1 MPRGRYRSC
10 MGSLPPRR
18 APTRGFTL
26 IELIIVVLVIGVL
39 ATLLMPRYRQ
49 SVLRAQ
55 GAEVA
60 TRVEQINVSLKL
72 YETDHD
78 SIPSGSG
85 PVGSPPAWLS
95 AYMTR
100 NYFAGPAGIT
110 WQFAKTSPTTSGT
123 LVLAAGNSDEQQILL
138 AAAGALGNLSVTLGG
153 GAGLLVTLTE

>member
-1 MPRGRYRSC
+1 MGLSFG
-10 MGSLPPRR
+10 MGSLPPRG

-39 ATLLMPRYRQ
+39 ATLLMPKYRQ

-60 TRVEQINVSLKL
+60 TRVEQINVALKL

-85 PVGSPPAWLS
+85 PVGTPPPWLTP
-95 AYMTR
+95 YLTH
-100 NYFAGPAGIT
+100 NHFFGPAAIT
-110 WQFAKTSPTTSGT
+110 WQFAKTSGSAQGT
-123 LVLAAGNSDEQQILL
+123 LVLSAGTPDEQQILL
-138 AAAGALGNLSVTLGG
+138 AADGALGSISTTLSGG
-153 GAGLLVTLTE
+153 TGLLVTLAE